1 MQHPTERTPVD
12 ETPPIDGTSVL
23 IKQGVADGQR
33 SSATR
38 LYCEAFAEKLSPFLG
53 RLDRSIAFLSKY
65 VAIDRACVA
74 ELDGEIVGVAG
85 YKQNG
90 RGLFEPSFA
99 GFWREYGL
107 SAPLRY
113 LGLALLE
120 RREEP
125 DCLLMDGIA
134 VDATL
139 RGHGIGTKLLQAIE
153 AQARS
158 RGCKSIRLDVID
170 TNPGARRLYER
181 FGFEAGKTTGVGIF
195 GLIFSFKSST
205 TMTKRISVQ
214 ADGDTR

>member
-1 MQHPTERTPVD
+1 MQGPTDQTPV
-12 ETPPIDGTSVL
+12 EGSHPIDSTSVL

-33 SSATR
+33 GSATR
-38 LYCEAFAEKLSPFLG
+38 LYCEAFAEKLTPFLG
-53 RLDRSIAFLSKY
+53 RLDRSVAFLSRY

-74 ELDGEIVGVAG
+74 ELDGRIVGVAG

-99 GFWREYGL
+99 GFWREYGM

-125 DCLLMDGIA
+125 GCLLMDGIA
-134 VDATL
+134 VDATM
-139 RGHGIGTKLLQAIE
+139 RGHGIGTKLLRAIE
-153 AQARS
+153 AQAQS
-158 RGCKSIRLDVID
+158 MGCKSIRLDVID

-181 FGFEAGKTTGVGIF
+181 FGFKAGKTTGVGIF
-195 GLIFSFKSST
+195 RLVFSFESST
-205 TMTKRISVQ
+205 TMTKQIGAPPNR
-214 ADGDTR
+214 